1 MFSELVCNGVGEL
14 RSLRAKEFM
23 SLVSGRVMSKIE
35 RFEDIQAWQKARE
48 LGKEIYRV
56 TNDEPFTKDFSL
68 KDQIRRASTSI
79 MLNIAEGFARRSTNE
94 FKQFLYIAHGS
105 AAEVQSALYIA
116 LDQNYIS
123 DREFHALYK
132 QTDAISK
139 MLAGF
144 IKYLGELK

>member
-1 MFSELVCNGVGEL
+1 
-14 RSLRAKEFM
+14 M
-23 SLVSGRVMSKIE
+23 SLLSGRVMSKIE

-48 LGKEIYRV
+48 LSKEIYRV
-56 TNDEPFTKDFSL
+56 TNDEPFT
-68 KDQIRRASTSI
+68 
-79 MLNIAEGFARRSTNE
+79 NIAEGFARRSTNE

-123 DREFHALYK
+123 DHEFYALYK

>member
-1 MFSELVCNGVGEL
+1 
-14 RSLRAKEFM
+14 M
-23 SLVSGRVMSKIE
+23 SLLRGRVMSKIE

-48 LGKEIYRV
+48 LSKEIYRV
-56 TNDEPFTKDFSL
+56 TKDFSL

-123 DREFHALYK
+123 DQEFHALYK

-139 MLAGF
+139 MRAGF